1 MSTKYNE
8 LCLIVALGILS
19 CLFFLVAIR
28 SIVLGNKITITEWD
42 LNIVTLTDYSVE
54 MPINMKGYQ
63 NWFNHVFHGQS
74 GDYSKGISPGMSL
87 KRHIIRNVEK
97 TLTKE
102 LKAQQE
108 KQANLDEWSIKMNS
122 NILKSKKSS
131 VSDGLKKI
139 KVADLTFSRYN
150 GTLINMLKK
159 RGEAIAE
166 QNFPQMHKVE
176 DKINRQL
183 KIHYDKFI
191 KPNMAIITFE
201 EEEGAKLAMKNN

>member
-1 MSTKYNE
+1 MKTIYKFSEKIPERCFDTKENLFFVQYTCVQTQDQMSNKYNE

-28 SIVLGNKITITEWD
+28 SIGLGNKITITEWD

-54 MPINMKGYQ
+54 MPINAKGYQ
-63 NWFNHVFHGQS
+63 NWFDHVFHGQS

-122 NILKSKKSS
+122 NILK
-131 VSDGLKKI
+131 
-139 KVADLTFSRYN
+139 
-150 GTLINMLKK
+150 
-159 RGEAIAE
+159 
-166 QNFPQMHKVE
+166 
-176 DKINRQL
+176 
-183 KIHYDKFI
+183 
-191 KPNMAIITFE
+191 
-201 EEEGAKLAMKNN
+201 